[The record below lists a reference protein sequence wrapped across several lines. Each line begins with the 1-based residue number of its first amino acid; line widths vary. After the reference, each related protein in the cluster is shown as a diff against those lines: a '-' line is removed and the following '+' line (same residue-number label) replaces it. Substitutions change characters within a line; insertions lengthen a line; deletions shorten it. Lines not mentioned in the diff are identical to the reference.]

1 MFTCWSGR
9 ITVKKPRVSTSE
21 ADEPGLEFVSPQVE
35 EEAVLSDEYIMVE
48 HEVPHATVS
57 AEVVDQPPPLV
68 PLPADSSSSSD
79 SGGSSSEESIPDGET
94 QILAKV
100 RPLLTAPREAHSIY
114 AHRLSAVLHLK
125 GDEHTR
131 FKCNRHVS
139 CSYSKVGWDQAGK
152 YLNCMQCFAP
162 TR

>member
-1 MFTCWSGR
+1 MFLRGLLYLRPVTNCGR
-9 ITVKKPRVSTSE
+9 HVGFRSCVEPDSHRKSYSMVGRPSQTAYIT
-21 ADEPGLEFVSPQVE
+21 
-35 EEAVLSDEYIMVE
+35 
-48 HEVPHATVS
+48 
-57 AEVVDQPPPLV
+57 
-68 PLPADSSSSSD
+68 ADSLAEHVLVKPIALFPN
-79 SGGSSSEESIPDGET
+79 SSEESIPDGEAE
-94 QILAKV
+94 ILAKV
-100 RPLLTAPREAHSIY
+100 RPLLTASREDHSVY

-139 CSYSKVGWDQAGK
+139 CSYSKVAWDQAGK